1 MRAFRS
7 SFPQWSNDRIVSKYI
22 ELQESTDK
30 FIRLP
35 GVKSWIWRLAME
47 LEYAESGVLSDAEA
61 RDTVGK
67 EKGPTIEALAIRG
80 TAPKVIR

>member
-1 MRAFRS
+1 M
-7 SFPQWSNDRIVSKYI
+7 Q
-22 ELQESTDK
+22 
-30 FIRLP
+30 
-35 GVKSWIWRLAME
+35 

-80 TAPKVIR
+80 TAPKL